1 MTDPRISDHP
11 YYQPC
16 ANSRPYCEQCGDR
29 RDAHEREE
37 LRPSGPF
44 AEPETRLVTDPR
56 INEALDRLEREC
68 RILLDEK
75 QHPFMRHS
83 AGVVLAVDVPVLVA
97 VLREVQ
103 RIHAPK
109 ESAGR
114 LVCAGCQTHVTFTPW
129 HCPTVRAFAP
139 LAEIGDQ
146 TP

>member
-1 MTDPRISDHP
+1 MTDPRITDHP

-16 ANSRPYCEQCGDR
+16 VNSRPYCEQCGDR

-68 RILLDEK
+68 HVLLDEK

-103 RIHAPK
+103 RLCDEWSFGTTEEARDII
-109 ESAGR
+109 SI
-114 LVCAGCQTHVTFTPW
+114 
-129 HCPTVRAFAP
+129 RAILRALAP
-139 LAEIGDQ
+139 LAELGGNDDY
-146 TP
+146 